1 LSAVAGVLAPTPGAA
16 KPRRAAHLHVLL
28 AIARA
33 DFLERVRCYG
43 FLITLTVAA
52 WGVHG
57 ALPRRGAG
65 YTTVSLDGHRALYGS
80 AGAATI
86 VALIT
91 GLFLTLAGFYLVKN
105 AVERDRHTGV
115 GPILAA
121 TRVGRLTYIAGKV
134 LSNAAVLFAMLGVML
149 VVAGVM
155 QQVLGEDRHVA
166 IGALALPFVL
176 LAAPAMLVVSAM
188 AVLFEVVPRLR
199 GGLGNVVFFF
209 LWAWGLATA
218 VPGSVVRLPIGDAVG
233 MTIAMPSLEQACARA
248 FPDYHPGKGRTA
260 GVNFSPRAHA
270 VTPFAY
276 AGVRWTPALLA
287 QRLAW
292 VAFAALLTLLA
303 AALFDRFDTAR
314 AAPGRQGRRRARAH
328 AAGDPASGAAEPAT
342 PARMRGSVAALT
354 PALRSER
361 FAPLLRVELAL
372 LLKGQGR
379 WWYAGALAFALV
391 CLLVPLAGVR
401 SVALPLTVIWPLL
414 AWSSLGWREQHHGV
428 AALLFSAPRPLRR
441 QLLATWLA
449 GVLLALAASGTY
461 GLRVALA
468 GDAGSLTGW
477 LAGVLFIPSL
487 ALACGVWTGSGKLF
501 QVGFLAL
508 WYVGPM
514 QRVAALDVLGAVPGA
529 RAAHATFFALALA
542 LLALAYAGRARQL
555 RG

>member
-1 LSAVAGVLAPTPGAA
+1 MSAVAGVVAA
-16 KPRRAAHLHVLL
+16 VPRAATPRRAAHLHVLL

-33 DFLERVRCYG
+33 DFLERVRRYG
-43 FLITLTVAA
+43 FLITLAVAA
-52 WGVHG
+52 WGAHG
-57 ALPRRGAG
+57 ALPRRGSG

-149 VVAGVM
+149 VVAGVI
-155 QQVLGEDRHVA
+155 QQVLGEDRRLA
-166 IGALALPFVL
+166 IAALALPFVL
-176 LAAPAMLVVSAM
+176 LAAPAMLVVSAV

-209 LWAWGLATA
+209 LWVWGLATA
-218 VPGSVVRLPIGDAVG
+218 VPESVVRLPIGDAVG
-233 MTIAMPSLEQACARA
+233 MTVVMPSLEQACVHAY
-248 FPDYHPGKGRTA
+248 PDYHPDKGRTA
-260 GVNFSPRAHA
+260 GINFSPRAVT
-270 VTPFAY
+270 VTPFDY
-276 AGVRWTPALLA
+276 PGVRWTPALLA

-292 VAFAALLTLLA
+292 VGIAALLTVLA

-314 AAPGRQGRRRARAH
+314 AAPGRRGRRRARAH
-328 AAGDPASGAAEPAT
+328 ATDEPAAEPAA
-342 PARMRGSVAALT
+342 PARTRGSVAALAPT
-354 PALRSER
+354 LRSER
-361 FAPLLRVELAL
+361 FAPLLRAELAL

-379 WWYAGALAFALV
+379 WWYAGALALALV
-391 CLLVPLAGVR
+391 CLFVPLAGVR
-401 SVALPLTVIWPLL
+401 SVALPLAVIWPLL
-414 AWSSLGWREQHHGV
+414 AWSSLGWREQRHGV

-468 GDAGSLTGW
+468 GDPGSLSGW
-477 LAGVLFIPSL
+477 LAGVLFIPSF
-487 ALACGVWTGSGKLF
+487 ALASGVWTGSGKLF
-501 QVGFLAL
+501 EVAFLAL

-514 QRVAALDVLGAVPGA
+514 QRVAALDFLGAVPGA
-529 RAAHATFFALALA
+529 RAAHAAFFALALA